1 MIHRT
6 ITSLLVAFSALAA
19 VAAENDNVPS
29 VLENGAIVRR
39 NGVYYNN
46 RPLYANPTDLG
57 LPYYYVFGGDRP
69 LVRFGGHPWMD
80 GCFVLGFQKPGGEAK
95 WLLDFP
101 SIELRYHGGRVEWVA
116 SDPAFPGVTIS
127 LHALPLATGLGMAA
141 QATVTGAAAGD
152 RLVWMLGGAYRNERV
167 AAIDTLV
174 TREPR
179 YQGFAPVHAQGDRV
193 EVTAGVIRLEP
204 PRGDRFRFTL
214 AACSAASEV
223 RVADAERWKT
233 PGELL
238 ASTADRCPVACG
250 VTPIEGQK
258 PIAWI
263 ARAWPET
270 DTRAAPPD
278 VEADFRAAWERVE
291 SLNHRVVSRTPDA
304 RFDFMVRAASSALDG
319 VWRGRAYAHG
329 GSGPYPSPFL
339 GWRTVIGGM
348 AYGWHE
354 RVLTAARHFFASQV
368 TGESYRDHPELRA
381 RVEDNT
387 ALKRYEATITHPG
400 GDPRYLGKGRLI
412 PDAMSTMYDMQ
423 SIFFD
428 QVIEEWRF
436 TADPELEKILR
447 PALDLHLDYIRT
459 CFDPDGNGA
468 YESFI
473 NTYLTD
479 NQWYNGGDTAEET
492 AFAYRGHLAA
502 RDMARRA
509 GDAAAVERHEAA
521 LALIRKG
528 FFEAL
533 WVEKAGHP
541 GAYREQGGHR
551 RLHPDPWLP
560 SIVHA
565 LDCPGLFT
573 PEQMASTLHFT
584 EYGLDRERRP
594 GGGVRV
600 CPSNWV
606 PGIWS
611 IRTRS
616 PGEEHH
622 LAFDYCLAGMPDGAM
637 DIIRGCLSETGFES
651 PVPGNFGEPWTGVDF
666 TDFLAPFARAVVSG
680 VFGYRP
686 DRPNGLVTI
695 APQFPEAWDHA
706 SLTHPEFRLD
716 YRREGGRQWLS
727 VELQRESAL
736 ELQLPFRAA
745 ALGKVSVNG
754 RPVQATVEPGF
765 GRSICVVRV
774 PESRQVELVVEVE
787 RESPPVAAE
796 SREVDCGSRVEL
808 AVQDGTITELK
819 DGQKVLEDV
828 TLADG
833 KATARVARNAGNH
846 RLLALVQA
854 GQAPQ
859 WRIFDFLVRDGEGDR
874 WAAEKNLRQAPMD
887 ASWTG
892 IGMDGQFNA
901 HVGELFRQEY
911 LSPRPDT
918 SSARLDRH
926 AYGTWHAAYVQK
938 QPPGIDVSNTWFRR
952 PAPVYEAEV
961 GDLKLGGD
969 FTVEVWVQADLAS
982 SVHGRILELGDLVIE
997 NTPSVRVV
1005 RLQAGKTSLYTWP
1018 VLSGD
1023 RSTHLAVTVRSG
1035 DEAAMYLN
1043 GESYGRKPEK
1053 IDLAA
1058 VALGPTLRLAA
1069 DHLGER
1075 RLLGRIERVTIS
1087 RGAVDAGQLGG
1098 RGVDAPPLAGTVAD
1112 WRIGES
1118 AVAEVSSS
1126 VAGVPPLLRKDVPV
1140 KLSKDLPEPL
1150 VVANGMLKVPQG
1162 AEFLWKTN
1170 GKNIAFTS
1178 LWDNWPRTITVPVN
1192 RQGDSAWLMICGSTN
1207 PMQVRIAN
1215 AVVRFEY
1222 SDGVKENLE
1231 LTPPYTFWSLC
1242 DFGHSKDYD
1251 YRTESFSLPK
1261 EPPAQ
1266 VQLGSNCR
1274 AMVYGWKLR
1283 PGVALESVTL
1293 ECLSQEVVIGLMG
1306 VSIAAAP

>member
-1 MIHRT
+1 MIAR
-6 ITSLLVAFSALAA
+6 SFAGFVMALCALAA
-19 VAAENDNVPS
+19 VAAESDNAPG
-29 VLENGAIVRR
+29 LFENGAIVRR
-39 NGVYYNN
+39 NGVYFNN
-46 RPLYANPTDLG
+46 RPLYANPTDLS
-57 LPYYYVFGGDRP
+57 LPYYYVFTGDRP

-80 GCFVLGFQKPGGEAK
+80 GCFVLGFQKQGGEGK
-95 WLLDFP
+95 WLLDFE
-101 SIELRYHGGRVEWVA
+101 SIEFRYHGGRVEWVA

-141 QATVTGAAAGD
+141 QANATGAAAGD
-152 RLVWMLGGAYRNERV
+152 RLVWMLGGASRNERI

-223 RVADAERWKT
+223 RVADAQSWKT
-233 PGELL
+233 PGQLL

-250 VTPIEGQK
+250 LTPIEGPE
-258 PIAWI
+258 PITWI
-263 ARAWPET
+263 ARAWAET
-270 DTRAAPPD
+270 DKQAAAPNVATEFP
-278 VEADFRAAWERVE
+278 AAWERVE
-291 SLNHRVVSRTPDA
+291 SLNNRVVSRTPDA
-304 RFDFMVRAASSALDG
+304 RFDFMVRAASAALDG

-368 TGESYRDHPELRA
+368 TGESYRDHPDLRA
-381 RVEDNT
+381 RVENNT

-428 QVIEEWRF
+428 QVIEDWRF

-447 PALDLHLDYIRT
+447 PALELHLDYIRR

-509 GDAAAVERHEAA
+509 GDQAAVERHEAS

-528 FFEAL
+528 FFEAV

-622 LAFDYCLAGMPDGAM
+622 LAFDYCLAGMPDNAM
-637 DIIRGCLSETGFES
+637 DIIRGCLGETAFES

-666 TDFLAPFARAVVSG
+666 TDFLAPFARAAVSG

-686 DRPNGLVTI
+686 DRPNDLVTI
-695 APQFPEAWDHA
+695 APQFPTEWDDA
-706 SLTHPEFRLD
+706 ALSHPEFRLD
-716 YRREGGRQWLS
+716 YRREGNTQRLT

-745 ALGKVSVNG
+745 ALESVSLNG
-754 RPVQATVEPGF
+754 DRVPVTITPGF
-765 GRSICVVRV
+765 GRSICVVRTPV
-774 PESRQVELVVEVE
+774 LKKAHLVLEVARELPPATVEF
-787 RESPPVAAE
+787 
-796 SREVDCGSRVEL
+796 REVDCGSHVEL
-808 AVQDGTITELK
+808 TSAGGPITELK
-819 DGQKVLEDV
+819 DAQGVLEDV
-828 TLADG
+828 NLVDG
-833 KATARVARNAGNH
+833 KASGRVARNAGHH
-846 RLLALVQA
+846 RLLAVVQTGEA
-854 GQAPQ
+854 SQ
-859 WRIFDFLVRDGEGDR
+859 WRIFDFLVRDREAEHV
-874 WAAEKNLRQAPMD
+874 AAEKNLRHAPTG
-887 ASWTG
+887 ALWTG
-892 IGMDGQFNA
+892 IDMGEQFNA
-901 HVGELFRQEY
+901 HVGALFRQEY

-938 QPPGIDVSNTWFRR
+938 QPPGIDVSNTWPRR
-952 PAPVYEAEV
+952 PAPVFEAEI

-969 FTVEVWVQADLAS
+969 FTVEVWVQADMAS
-982 SVHGRILELGDLVIE
+982 FVNGRILELGDLVVE
-997 NTPSVRVV
+997 NTPVARTL

-1018 VLSGD
+1018 VLQGD

-1035 DEAAMYLN
+1035 EQVAMYIN
-1043 GESYGRKPEK
+1043 GESYGRKPEM

-1058 VALGPTLRLAA
+1058 VALGPKLRLGA
-1069 DHLGER
+1069 DHRGEK

-1087 RGAVDAGQLGG
+1087 RGVVGIEQLKG
-1098 RGVDAPPLAGTVAD
+1098 RGSDAPPLAGTAAD

-1118 AVAEVSSS
+1118 DHAEMASS
-1126 VAGVPPLLRKDVPV
+1126 VAGVPPLLLQDVPV
-1140 KLSKDLPEPL
+1140 KLPKDLPEPL
-1150 VVANGMLKVPQG
+1150 TVAEGMLQVPQG
-1162 AEFLWKTN
+1162 AAFLWKP
-1170 GKNIAFTS
+1170 GDRNIAFTS
-1178 LWDNWPRTITVPVN
+1178 LWDNWPRKITVPVN
-1192 RQGDSAWLMICGSTN
+1192 RHGDSAWLMICGSTN

-1222 SDGVKENLE
+1222 ADGVKEDLE
-1231 LTPPYTFWSLC
+1231 LIPPYTFWSLC

-1251 YRTESFSLPK
+1251 YKSEAFSLPE

-1266 VQLGSNCR
+1266 VQLGSSCR

-1283 PGVALESVTL
+1283 RDVPLESVTL
-1293 ECLSQEVVIGLMG
+1293 ECLSEEVVIGLMG
-1306 VSIAAAP
+1306 VSIATSR